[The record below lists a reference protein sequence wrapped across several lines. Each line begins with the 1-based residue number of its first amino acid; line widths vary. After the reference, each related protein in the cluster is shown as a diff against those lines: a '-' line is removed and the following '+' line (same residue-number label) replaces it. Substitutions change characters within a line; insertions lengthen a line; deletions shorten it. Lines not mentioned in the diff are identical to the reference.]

1 MLLYATMVSNM
12 ASKNWHP
19 NFIKYTEFIAAHPNY
34 KGLPIERGL
43 DGSLNWVV
51 ANKTSTIR
59 QGRIKWCENKA
70 RELGFKIE
78 PGVYAKVMR
87 KIHPTGEKVCQ
98 VCGKK
103 MSIFYHYPTV
113 HLINK
118 LEKKFGIRFPN
129 TTHISEIWDELLDS
143 GNKESDLTEFFL
155 GCAGVDKTLS
165 GETDRKSVIETLE
178 DISRNSG
185 KAILSPGAMSNFPDR
200 FDGFHTY
207 NLCCRSTQDTGRH
220 ADNMKSYTRDRRA
233 YEYWSDGN
241 IHAANMFMGSQFFKG
256 TSADHIGPISLGFV
270 HDPRYLQPMDKSDN
284 STKRDR
290 LTFSDIEKILE
301 VESRTKIYPI
311 SWYSAIVWEYV
322 KQNYK
327 LHPEKIP
334 STYRDML
341 KQSMVNFMYILSQ
354 IIHQTQNGNKYLID
368 CFLKN
373 NVKYFNYSYE
383 FNARGDIVKQSP
395 RHFTDRSNNE
405 MERYFRIA
413 LNSVDDYNAK
423 ENRNMSNSLNSA
435 EKALLNDIC
444 KSINAG
450 ESKDTVERKIR
461 KLVSEEQNSIIES
474 YS

>member
-1 MLLYATMVSNM
+1 M

-118 LEKKFGIRFPN
+118 LEKKFGIRFSN

-165 GETDRKSVIETLE
+165 GKTDKKSVIETLE

-207 NLCCRSTQDTGRH
+207 NL
-220 ADNMKSYTRDRRA
+220 
-233 YEYWSDGN
+233 
-241 IHAANMFMGSQFFKG
+241 
-256 TSADHIGPISLGFV
+256 PI
-270 HDPRYLQPMDKSDN
+270 K
-284 STKRDR
+284 
-290 LTFSDIEKILE
+290 
-301 VESRTKIYPI
+301 
-311 SWYSAIVWEYV
+311 
-322 KQNYK
+322 
-327 LHPEKIP
+327 
-334 STYRDML
+334 
-341 KQSMVNFMYILSQ
+341 
-354 IIHQTQNGNKYLID
+354 
-368 CFLKN
+368 
-373 NVKYFNYSYE
+373 
-383 FNARGDIVKQSP
+383 
-395 RHFTDRSNNE
+395 
-405 MERYFRIA
+405 
-413 LNSVDDYNAK
+413 
-423 ENRNMSNSLNSA
+423 
-435 EKALLNDIC
+435 
-444 KSINAG
+444 
-450 ESKDTVERKIR
+450 
-461 KLVSEEQNSIIES
+461 
-474 YS
+474 